1 MDESICT
8 RSCECR
14 AIPSVLIA
22 GGYVVGCVVVLTNV
36 EVEGVRARTPFDV
49 CIIISVGTTLVV
61 AYIVPSVLFAGILME
76 GVMSAVMDYEVKS
89 VNIGAS

>member
-36 EVEGVRARTPFDV
+36 EVEGVRTWAIIVV
-49 CIIISVGTTLVV
+49 CIVECVCTTLS
-61 AYIVPSVLFAGILME
+61 IDDIMPSVLLAGILVI
-76 GVMSAVMDYEVKS
+76 GVV
-89 VNIGAS
+89 

>member
-22 GGYVVGCVVVLTNV
+22 GGYVVGCVVVQGNC
-36 EVEGVRARTPFDV
+36 EMKGVRTWAIIVV
-49 CIIISVGTTLVV
+49 CIVECVSTTLG
-61 AYIVPSVLFAGILME
+61 IVDFMPCVLLTGILI
-76 GVMSAVMDYEVKS
+76 V
-89 VNIGAS
+89 